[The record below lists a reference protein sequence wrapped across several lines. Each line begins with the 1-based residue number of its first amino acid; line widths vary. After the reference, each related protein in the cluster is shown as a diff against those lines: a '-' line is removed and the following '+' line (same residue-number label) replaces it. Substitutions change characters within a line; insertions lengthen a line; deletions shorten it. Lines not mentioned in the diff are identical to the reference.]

1 MIIKYSPLIS
11 PFMVEQELKNLM
23 VDTRKSKKK
32 RPLQS
37 SDLFEWRRIGKVST
51 LHIYPVKSSA
61 AQLIPR
67 SNSYDF
73 FDFGMCKSYKG
84 TCIYD
89 G

>member
-1 MIIKYSPLIS
+1 MMIRYSPL
-11 PFMVEQELKNLM
+11 MAKQEFKKLIG
-23 VDTRKSKKK
+23 DTPKSKLK
-32 RPLQS
+32 RPLES
-37 SDLFEWRRIGKVST
+37 SELSDWRRIGKVST

-73 FDFGMCKSYKG
+73 FDFGMCKSYRG